1 MKPTFLT
8 LLIAAGAFGAS
19 TIYLATQLKDE
30 RDRADL
36 VEEQTRALN
45 ARIAELERSRAEL
58 EQLRFAGGAGF
69 PEDTPPPGVAEAPK
83 PVLSEDQARTGTE
96 DAAGNRLAAPGPM
109 ATPERSEAF
118 RKMIRQQARA
128 NNKRVYA
135 DLGAKLG
142 ISQEQANAL
151 IDLITDQQV
160 SGMERARQER
170 LGGPEG
176 ESRAANLQAERQKNL
191 AEVTALIGADKA
203 ELYQEYQKQMPARQE
218 VETLARQLEGGDIS
232 ALSSDQRNRMVTA
245 LAEERERVPQ
255 PKYSDS
261 GSREEY
267 MAAMSEWQADYQ
279 ERANSR
285 ARSILNADQLD
296 AYNDYQT
303 FQKEMRAQMEARR
316 AMRGGDPATMGAPVT
331 MPRP

>member
-1 MKPTFLT
+1 MKPSFLT

-19 TIYLATQLKDE
+19 TIYLALQLKEE

-36 VEEQTRALN
+36 VLEQTQALN
-45 ARIAELERSRAEL
+45 ARIAELEKSRADLDLLRLANGGPAADGLAPPVQL
-58 EQLRFAGGAGF
+58 EESRSAPVVAAAEPG
-69 PEDTPPPGVAEAPK
+69 EDG
-83 PVLSEDQARTGTE
+83 
-96 DAAGNRLAAPGPM
+96 AGNRVAPAGPM
-109 ATPERSEAF
+109 AAPERSEAF
-118 RKMIRQQARA
+118 RKMIRSQVRA
-128 NNKRVYA
+128 NTKRLYA
-135 DLGAKLG
+135 DVGTRLGL
-142 ISQEQANAL
+142 SEEQANAL

-160 SGMERARQER
+160 AGMERARQER
-170 LGGPEG
+170 VGGPG
-176 ESRAANLQAERQKNL
+176 NDSRGAQLQAERQKNL

-232 ALSSDQRNRMVTA
+232 ALSQDQRSRMVTA

-255 PKYSDS
+255 PKYAES
-261 GSREEY
+261 GSREAY
-267 MAAMSEWQADYQ
+267 TAAMTEWQADYQ

-296 AYNDYQT
+296 AYNEYQA

-316 AMRGGDPATMGAPVT
+316 AMRPGDDAMMGPPVSV
-331 MPRP
+331 PRP